1 MTLETADLNDVFS
14 LFTCSVSP
22 SLFLTWSNPRHKFQM
37 WQNQVN
43 CWSPNPRGRTTFAP
57 LFPVLSTGGSQRLLC
72 LFRVFQKASVVN
84 GIEQILH
91 YTRIFIATTR
101 SFKYQNKLKTPQL
114 TIITKTILCSW
125 TIQCMK
131 TEGGVS
137 GRRLGTRISH
147 NASRKEK

>member
-1 MTLETADLNDVFS
+1 
-14 LFTCSVSP
+14 
-22 SLFLTWSNPRHKFQM
+22 M

-43 CWSPNPRGRTTFAP
+43 CCSPNPRGRTTFAP
-57 LFPVLSTGGSQRLLC
+57 LFPLLSTGGSQRLLC

-114 TIITKTILCSW
+114 PIITKTILGSW
-125 TIQCMK
+125 TIQWVK
-131 TEGGVS
+131 TEAGVS
-137 GRRLGTRISH
+137 GRRLETRISH
-147 NASRKEK
+147 NASRKEKKNWFLMCKLSLISFNVLKNVHLFLFYFTNF